1 MPVLALESQFRLTTN
16 VPRRDRP
23 EHHIR
28 WLRCSWCL
36 RFHEWLPSSPS
47 FTGVVLCSI
56 AVSTIS
62 TQPLLTG
69 IDELESS
76 SPLVL
81 HVAWPVC
88 LDGGVRSSTRCLLV
102 ITKVRGIAA
111 PLIASGFRPVRTA
124 TGAAPSG
131 SNHAPLTPYVSS
143 ASGAVS

>member
-1 MPVLALESQFRLTTN
+1 MPVLALESRPTDHVMFRAVIVQSTTSGGCGARGPFAFTN
-16 VPRRDRP
+16 GCPALPFVHWCRP
-23 EHHIR
+23 LFNR
-28 WLRCSWCL
+28 
-36 RFHEWLPSSPS
+36 
-47 FTGVVLCSI
+47 G
-56 AVSTIS
+56 STIS

-88 LDGGVRSSTRCLLV
+88 LDGGVRSSTRCLLP
-102 ITKVRGIAA
+102 ITKARGIAA